1 MRLVRGERAR
11 TDPDAAT
18 ATSGRPAPDVT
29 LDFLSHVFEAIQNP
43 VFVKD
48 QDFRFAFVNDAFCR
62 FMGRARHELIGFGD
76 FDIVPPEQAQ
86 VFRDV
91 DVAMLAT
98 GAPHQNEEVISTP
111 DGGEF
116 FLMTRKSVFELPGR
130 GRFIVGVLSDITER
144 KRMEIALSKA
154 KGEAESAN
162 RAKSQFLANMS
173 HELRT
178 PLNAIIGFSEI
189 IKDEVLG
196 AAADRYKDYAADIH
210 QSGRHLLQL
219 INDVLDLTKVEAG
232 KYELR
237 ESACDLAAVIS
248 EVVHLMHDLAQR
260 GGVALEHRTE
270 PGLPALFADARA
282 IRQIVVNLLSNAIK
296 FTPAGGRVEVGATL
310 AADRRFEIAVIDTG
324 IGMSPADIPRALKPF
339 LQLEDSWARK
349 YEGTGL
355 GLPLVQA
362 LLALHGGALQIDSM
376 PGYGTTVTA
385 RFPAERTRR

>member
-1 MRLVRGERAR
+1 
-11 TDPDAAT
+11 
-18 ATSGRPAPDVT
+18 
-29 LDFLSHVFEAIQNP
+29 
-43 VFVKD
+43 
-48 QDFRFAFVNDAFCR
+48 
-62 FMGRARHELIGFGD
+62 
-76 FDIVPPEQAQ
+76 
-86 VFRDV
+86 
-91 DVAMLAT
+91 MLASGT
-98 GAPHQNEEVISTP
+98 PHQNEEVISTP
-111 DGGEF
+111 DGTEF

-144 KRMEIALSKA
+144 KRMEVALSKA
-154 KGEAESAN
+154 KRDAESAN
-162 RAKSQFLANMS
+162 HAKSQFLANMS

-196 AAADRYKDYAADIH
+196 TAAFDRYKDYAADIH

-237 ESACDLAAVIS
+237 ETECDLWAIIA
-248 EVVHLMHDLAQR
+248 EVAHLMHDLAKR
-260 GGVALEHRTE
+260 GGVSLEHRTE
-270 PGLPALFADARA
+270 PGLPRLRADARA
-282 IRQIVVNLLSNAIK
+282 VRQIVVNLLSNAIK
-296 FTPAGGRVEVGATL
+296 FTPPGGKV
-310 AADRRFEIAVIDTG
+310 EIAASLGDDGSLAIDVLDTG

-362 LLALHGGALQIDSM
+362 LLTMHGGTLQIDST
-376 PGYGTTVTA
+376 PGYGTAVTA
-385 RFPAERTRR
+385 GFPPARTRG